1 MELDK
6 TQLIVIVIVAL
17 ISVIAVSLFDNGY

>member
-6 TQLIVIVIVAL
+6 AQLIGIVIVAL
-17 ISVIAVSLFDNGY
+17 ISVIVVSLFDNGY